1 MTAHYLYQTQGSP
14 DKNNSFWITLSLNPP
29 KNTLILVPTETLK
42 QEIPHAITLD
52 KWLMKNLDHPPE
64 NNAVIEKI
72 ALKKWLNQDGG
83 ILDHADRFITES
95 FIHSFDINRYKSHFL
110 GPLDRAFQAEKLRE
124 KYTQTPPQ
132 KNILWHYRHLSD
144 SLKKS
149 ISTQVQN
156 KHIFLVGFW
165 KLHDYQKELL
175 TWTLEHALSTSTL
188 LHTDPKD
195 SLYQA
200 TIPFLNWHNS
210 LTGPHRTIPISGEQT
225 TPPILISPDSID
237 HEIQLTCEQ
246 ILESTQTSDNIAIII
261 PNKAYLPHLEKAL
274 KSHKIPFTSTHT
286 QTIASHPFAYWLCNL
301 IALAKNTSDLRNL
314 SKFLTDPLNHPQHVS
329 RETERV
335 ILSHCQEI
343 QAAPTCE
350 QALQTIIKL
359 MHFFQI
365 TGRFNQESLDPQQ
378 AQQIKEIYDT
388 ILQQLQ
394 TLQTHYLTLFGNTY
408 TLQNLETILKLVLSE
423 IQTIPPKEISKTG
436 ITIIEKSNSVGI
448 QKNQLFVLGLTQG
461 QWPSLL
467 QENLFCP
474 ITLREKLDW
483 PTQKD
488 NDQQDLYCL
497 LTAITSTKNVIL
509 SATKMHDDT
518 PVLPSP
524 FLTLLRTYL
533 DWELPISPNPTTT
546 YISTK
551 QTLINLGKN
560 EPLRPN
566 QPTFNALPHIP
577 TGPLSASHL
586 ETYQSCPYHY
596 YHKYILKED
605 AEDPS
610 IEEIPAHIWGILI
623 HSILQKFYE
632 SLNENPLA
640 FHPENQ
646 PALRNRLVT
655 IATILFRKTAE
666 PNAFWDIKHHLLFGT
681 DTQPGLLDAFLNTE
695 LSHPLQ
701 LVPNQ
706 YEVSF
711 SPHKLTDTL
720 TLSGKID
727 VLLRDPTGN
736 CIAVLDYKTGKH
748 LPTGSDIKN
757 FRSLQLPIYHLIAQE
772 KYPEASCIAGIL
784 YQLKDAQNITKSI
797 LFVTEE
803 GKQSLDLGRK
813 RPYIL
818 ESDFHNRLIQHLCT
832 LQDLLTEGYFSPTLH
847 PKLEHMHTH
856 RNELCK
862 NCNYWST
869 CYYDNRF
876 NH

>member
-1 MTAHYLYQTQGSP
+1 MTTHYLYQTQGSL
-14 DKNNSFWITLSLNPP
+14 DKNNSFWTTLSISPP
-29 KNTLILVPTETLK
+29 KNTLILVPTEHLK
-42 QEIPHAITLD
+42 QEIPRAITLD
-52 KWLMKNLDHPPE
+52 EWLMKNLEHPPE

-72 ALKKWLNQDGG
+72 ALKKWLHQDGG
-83 ILDHADRFITES
+83 ILDHAHRFITES
-95 FIHSFDINRYKSHFL
+95 LINPFEINTYKSHFP

-144 SLKKS
+144 SSKKS
-149 ISTQVQN
+149 IQEQVQT
-156 KHIFLVGFW
+156 KHLFLVGFW
-165 KLHDYQKELL
+165 KLHNYQKELL
-175 TWTLEHALSTSTL
+175 AWTLEHAISTSTL

-195 SLYQA
+195 PLYQA
-200 TIPFLNWHNS
+200 TIPFLNWHAS
-210 LTGPHRTIPISGEQT
+210 LTGTHRAIPISGEQM
-225 TPPILISPDSID
+225 TPPTLISPDTIE

-246 ILESTQTSDNIAIII
+246 ILESPQNPENIAIII
-261 PNKAYLPHLEKAL
+261 PNKTYLPHLEKAL
-274 KSHKIPFTSTHT
+274 KSHKIPFTSKHT
-286 QTIASHPFAYWLCNL
+286 QAIASHPFAYWLCNL
-301 IALAKNTSDLRNL
+301 ITLVKNPSDPRNL
-314 SKFLTDPLNHPQHVS
+314 SKFLTDPLHVS
-329 RETERV
+329 RETEHV

-343 QAAPTCE
+343 QAAQTCQ
-350 QALQTIIKL
+350 QAVEAIIKL
-359 MHFFQI
+359 MHHFQI
-365 TGRFNQESLDPQQ
+365 PERFNQESSDPKQ
-378 AQQIKEIYDT
+378 AQQTKEVYDT

-394 TLQTHYLTLFGNTY
+394 TLQTHYTALFGNTY

-423 IQTIPPKEISKTG
+423 IRTIPPKETSQQG

-448 QKNQLFVLGLTQG
+448 QKPQLFILGLTQG

-474 ITLREKLDW
+474 ITLREKLVW

-488 NDQQDLYCL
+488 SDQQDLYAL
-497 LTAITSTKNVIL
+497 LIAIASTKNVIL
-509 SATKMHDDT
+509 SSPKINDET

-524 FLTLLRTYL
+524 LLTLLRTYL

-546 YISTK
+546 YINDK
-551 QTLINLGKN
+551 QALINLGKTQ
-560 EPLRPN
+560 PLRPN
-566 QPTFNALPHIP
+566 QPTLNALPNIP
-577 TGPLSASHL
+577 TGPLSASQL

-596 YHKYILKED
+596 YHKYILKE
-605 AEDPS
+605 AEEDPS
-610 IEEIPAHIWGILI
+610 TEEIPAHLWGTLI

-632 SLNENPLA
+632 SLSEKPLA

-646 PALRNRLVT
+646 PALRNRLVI
-655 IATILFRKTAE
+655 IATTLFKKTAE
-666 PNAFWDIKHHLLFGT
+666 TNAFWDIKHQLLFGT
-681 DTQPGLLDAFLNTE
+681 NTQPGLLDAFLNTE

-706 YEVSF
+706 YEVNF

-727 VLLRDPTGN
+727 VLLRDPIGN
-736 CIAVLDYKTGKH
+736 CIAVLDYKTGKN

-757 FRSLQLPIYHLIAQE
+757 FRSLQLPIYHLIAQ
-772 KYPEASCIAGIL
+772 KIQPQNNCIAGIL
-784 YQLKDAQNITKSI
+784 YQLKDTQNITKSI

-803 GKQSLDLGRK
+803 GKQMLDLGRK
-813 RPYIL
+813 RPYVL
-818 ESDFHNRLIQHLCT
+818 ESDFHARLIQHLCT
-832 LQDLLTEGYFSPTLH
+832 LQGLLTEGYFSPNLH
-847 PKLEHMHTH
+847 PKLEHMHTY